1 MPENLDPEQNALR
14 LAAETLITDLMP
26 LERALEAG
34 EPVESVRPRVIQA
47 SREAGF
53 FGMTQPKAVGGSE
66 AGALPLTVVR
76 EALASANLE
85 VGRFVFGPRPGVLI
99 AADGRLREEYLLPH
113 LKGEKRGTF
122 GFTESDSAPRPTW
135 ARQEGDELVV
145 NGLKSFV
152 TQARGAD
159 FVSAL
164 VNVEKDA
171 AGVGGTAMVVIDLD
185 APGVTFER
193 EFSTLEG
200 GDHAAIRFTDV
211 RVPKWRV
218 VGKLGEGMPRAL
230 QNISTVRMSLSA
242 EACGMMSYALDYVTD
257 YISAPHRSGVPLSDR
272 EGVRL
277 RYADMRIDAYA
288 ARSMLYR
295 TARLVDSEANDVN
308 EVMCCKI
315 FCTEAAGRVIDQAV
329 QLVGGNA
336 LTRGHPLE
344 RLYRHVRSMRF
355 TEGAS
360 DILRLNVARGKLE
373 LGLGT
378 L

>member
-1 MPENLDPEQNALR
+1 MPENLDTERQQLR
-14 LAAETLITDLMP
+14 LATEALVEALMP
-26 LERALEAG
+26 LEQALEAG
-34 EPVESVRPRVIQA
+34 EPAESVRPQVIQA
-47 SREAGF
+47 SKEAGF
-53 FGMTQPKAVGGSE
+53 YGMTQPAAAGGSE
-66 AGALPLTVVR
+66 AGALSLTVVR

-85 VGRFVFGPRPGVLI
+85 VARFVFGPRPGVLI
-99 AADGRLREEYLLPH
+99 AAEGQLRDEYLLPH
-113 LKGEKRGTF
+113 LRGEKRGTF
-122 GFTESDSAPRPTW
+122 GFTESDRAPRPTW
-135 ARQEGDELVV
+135 ARQEGDTLVV
-145 NGLKSFV
+145 TGLKSFV

-171 AGVGGTAMVVIDLD
+171 DGVGGTAMVVVDLD

-200 GDHAAIRFTDV
+200 GDHAAIRFESV

-218 VGKLGEGMPRAL
+218 LGGLGEGMPRAL

-242 EACGMMSYALDYVTD
+242 EACGMMQYALRFVTD
-257 YISAPHRSGVPLSDR
+257 YISAPHRSGTPLGDR

-288 ARSMLYR
+288 ARSLLYR
-295 TARLVDSEANDVN
+295 TARLVDSDANDVN

-336 LTRGHPLE
+336 LTTGHPLE
-344 RLYRHVRSMRF
+344 RLYRQVRSMRF

-360 DILRLNVARGKLE
+360 DILRLNVARGTLE
-373 LGLGT
+373 LGLGR